1 MEEKVWPDPRVERL
15 MRDEFVVLSL
25 YVDERKKLPLTEQQT
40 VSMPD
45 GSTRTLVTVGDKWAH
60 FQIKYFGATSQPQYA
75 LITADEQMLTRPKFY
90 TPDPTE
96 FADWLECGLAAYR
109 KLP

>member
-1 MEEKVWPDPRVERL
+1 
-15 MRDEFVVLSL
+15 MRDQFVVLSL

-40 VSMPD
+40 VTMPD
-45 GSTRTLVTVGDKWAH
+45 GSTRSLVTVGDKWAH

-75 LITADEQMLTRPKFY
+75 IITADQRILTRSKFY
-90 TPDPTE
+90 TPDPKD
-96 FADWLECGLAAYR
+96 FADWLNCGLTAYR